1 MERLTLD
8 FHQNGSSYI
17 RRNCNQVLGGGWE
30 VAPRIS
36 RFRECCLSLILCSEG
51 HSTKGNGF
59 KLKEPQFR
67 LDVKRFL
74 QRAVKLAQVLQR
86 DSRCPVPGN
95 IQGQVGQ
102 GSEQP
107 GLVGGVPEH
116 HRTRWHLKVPSNPSH
131 SMILWFC
138 ASLTW
143 LLSCSGTFK
152 HPASSSAKVA
162 CQSTLLWLLSSF
174 KSENTQ
180 RSGWLTN
187 YLNLAI
193 DFVSNEYNELFPYV
207 YS

>member
-1 MERLTLD
+1 M
-8 FHQNGSSYI
+8 
-17 RRNCNQVLGGGWE
+17 
-30 VAPRIS
+30 APRIS

-107 GLVGGVPEH
+107 GLAGGVPEH
-116 HRTRWHLKVPSNPSH
+116 HRTRWHLKVPSNPSY
-131 SMILWFC
+131 SMIL
-138 ASLTW
+138 
-143 LLSCSGTFK
+143 
-152 HPASSSAKVA
+152 
-162 CQSTLLWLLSSF
+162 
-174 KSENTQ
+174 
-180 RSGWLTN
+180 
-187 YLNLAI
+187 
-193 DFVSNEYNELFPYV
+193 
-207 YS
+207 